1 MRRYSQ
7 VFLVVALF
15 CFLFPFAVITP
26 AKNSGTFQMTGWDML
41 SAKNIGISKQPP
53 VELHIPLRV
62 PILVAVLGGAAGI
75 LLKLTKKGDVAWV
88 GAAATI
94 VAAISL
100 GTVTTSNLPVQLT
113 DGQNVLYQFDSPP
126 VQLLPAFYVSLGLM
140 AAAVVS
146 ALMNL
151 RAHSAVQS
159 AAAVAARPAFAPA
172 NVSSPAVRASSFC
185 TKCGGG
191 LAAGAK
197 FCNRCG
203 SVVAASVGAK
213 PPEVA
218 TPAAQQSAVR
228 TEPSIATAP
237 AAAPEIP
244 TAPAQ
249 RPVTAAAPPT
259 PAAPP
264 FRVAFPQAV
273 PNAAARSGL
282 TTGAKLGFAAVAL
295 VFAVGIWFAVRP
307 STNHGASM
315 RTTSVS
321 ISPATIRVVPGG
333 TVRVMALVNG
343 DDREVQWSV
352 EEGSS
357 GGRIEAG
364 GATVQNGTVF
374 LLGNYHAPYVTG
386 IYHVT
391 AVSAADQ
398 TQKATAQVIVSYGN
412 SGRF

>member
-41 SAKNIGISKQPP
+41 TTQNIGISKQPP
-53 VELHIPLRV
+53 VVLHIPLRIPV
-62 PILVAVLGGAAGI
+62 LVAVLGGAAGI
-75 LLKLTKKGDVAWV
+75 LLKLIKKGDVAWV
-88 GAAATI
+88 GAAVTI

-100 GTVTTSNLPVQLT
+100 CTVITSNLPVQLT

-140 AAAVVS
+140 AAAVVT

-151 RAHSAVQS
+151 RAQPALQS

-172 NVSSPAVRASSFC
+172 PVASPAMRASSFC

-191 LAAGAK
+191 LATGAK

-213 PPEVA
+213 PLEVA

-228 TEPSIATAP
+228 TEPSIVTAP

-249 RPVTAAAPPT
+249 RPVTA
-259 PAAPP
+259 AAPP

-315 RTTSVS
+315 STTSVS

-343 DDREVQWSV
+343 DDREVQWSI
-352 EEGSS
+352 EEGSL

-374 LLGNYHAPYVTG
+374 LLGNYHAPYAPG

-398 TQKATAQVIVSYGN
+398 TRKATAQVIVGYGN

>member
-41 SAKNIGISKQPP
+41 TTQNIGISKQPP
-53 VELHIPLRV
+53 VVLHIPLRIPV
-62 PILVAVLGGAAGI
+62 LVAVLGGAAGI

-88 GAAATI
+88 GAAVTI

-100 GTVTTSNLPVQLT
+100 CTVTTSNLPVQLT

-140 AAAVVS
+140 AAAVVG

-151 RAHSAVQS
+151 RAQPALQS
-159 AAAVAARPAFAPA
+159 AAAVAVRPAFAPTP
-172 NVSSPAVRASSFC
+172 VSSPAMRAGSFC

-228 TEPSIATAP
+228 TEPSIVTAP

-244 TAPAQ
+244 SAPAQ
-249 RPVTAAAPPT
+249 RPVTAAAS
-259 PAAPP
+259 P

-273 PNAAARSGL
+273 PNAAARGGL

-315 RTTSVS
+315 STTSVS

-374 LLGNYHAPYVTG
+374 LLGNYHAPYAPG

-398 TQKATAQVIVSYGN
+398 TRKATAQVIVGYGN

>member
-41 SAKNIGISKQPP
+41 TTQNIGISKQPP
-53 VELHIPLRV
+53 VVLHIPLRIPV
-62 PILVAVLGGAAGI
+62 LVAVLGGAAGI
-75 LLKLTKKGDVAWV
+75 LLKLTKKSDVAWV

-100 GTVTTSNLPVQLT
+100 CTVTTSNLPVQLT

-140 AAAVVS
+140 AAAVVT

-151 RAHSAVQS
+151 RAQPALQS

-172 NVSSPAVRASSFC
+172 PVSSPAMRASSFC

-203 SVVAASVGAK
+203 GVVAASVGAK

-218 TPAAQQSAVR
+218 TAAAQQSAVR

-244 TAPAQ
+244 SAPAQ
-249 RPVTAAAPPT
+249 RPVTA
-259 PAAPP
+259 AAPP

-273 PNAAARSGL
+273 PNSAARGGL

-343 DDREVQWSV
+343 DDREVQWSI

-374 LLGNYHAPYVTG
+374 LLGNYHAPYVPG

-398 TQKATAQVIVSYGN
+398 TRKATAQVIVGYG

>member
-26 AKNSGTFQMTGWDML
+26 AKNAGNFQMTGWDML
-41 SAKNIGISKQPP
+41 TTQNIGISKQPP
-53 VELHIPLRV
+53 VVLHIPLRIPV
-62 PILVAVLGGAAGI
+62 LIAVLGGAVAI
-75 LLKLTKKGDVAWV
+75 FLRLTKKSDVAWV
-88 GAAATI
+88 GAAVTI

-100 GTVTTSNLPVQLT
+100 CTITTSNLPVQLT

-126 VQLLPAFYVSLGLM
+126 VQLLPGFYISLGLM

-151 RAHSAVQS
+151 RTQTALQS
-159 AAAVAARPAFAPA
+159 ASGVAARPTFAPA
-172 NVSSPAVRASSFC
+172 NASSPVVRATTFC

-203 SVVAASVGAK
+203 SAAAVVAVSKPVLAAPPAVQQAAVRMATSVPMA
-213 PPEVA
+213 PNRA
-218 TPAAQQSAVR
+218 TTTATTRVIPAA
-228 TEPSIATAP
+228 PP
-237 AAAPEIP
+237 
-244 TAPAQ
+244 Q
-249 RPVTAAAPPT
+249 RPVTPAPQ
-259 PAAPP
+259 P
-264 FRVAFPQAV
+264 FRVAFPQSV

-282 TTGAKLGFAAVAL
+282 STGAKLGFAAGAL
-295 VFAVGIWFAVRP
+295 ILAVGIWLAVRP
-307 STNHGASM
+307 STNHGASI

-343 DDREVQWSV
+343 DDRDVQWSI

-357 GGRIEAG
+357 GGQIEAG

-374 LLGNYHAPYVTG
+374 LLGNYHAPYAPGV
-386 IYHVT
+386 YHVT

-398 TQKATAQVIVSYGN
+398 TRKATAQVIVGYGN

>member
-15 CFLFPFAVITP
+15 CFLFPFAIITP

-41 SAKNIGISKQPP
+41 TTQNIGISKQPP
-53 VELHIPLRV
+53 VVLHIPLRIPV
-62 PILVAVLGGAAGI
+62 LVAVLGGAAGI

-88 GAAATI
+88 GAAVTI

-100 GTVTTSNLPVQLT
+100 CTVTTSNLPVQLT

-140 AAAVVS
+140 AAAVVT

-151 RAHSAVQS
+151 RAQPALQS
-159 AAAVAARPAFAPA
+159 PAAVAARPAFAPA
-172 NVSSPAVRASSFC
+172 PVSSPAMRASSFC

-191 LAAGAK
+191 LAASAK

-218 TPAAQQSAVR
+218 TVAAQQSAVR
-228 TEPSIATAP
+228 TEPSIATTP
-237 AAAPEIP
+237 AAIPEIP
-244 TAPAQ
+244 SAPAQ
-249 RPVTAAAPPT
+249 RPVTA
-259 PAAPP
+259 AAPP

-282 TTGAKLGFAAVAL
+282 TTGAKLGFAAVTL
-295 VFAVGIWFAVRP
+295 VFAAGIWFAVRP

-343 DDREVQWSV
+343 DDREVQWSI

-374 LLGNYHAPYVTG
+374 LLGNYHAPYAPG

-391 AVSAADQ
+391 AVSATDQ
-398 TQKATAQVIVSYGN
+398 TRKATAQVIVGYGN

>member
-41 SAKNIGISKQPP
+41 TAQNIGISKQPP
-53 VELHIPLRV
+53 VVLHIPLRIPV
-62 PILVAVLGGAAGI
+62 LVAVLGGAAGI
-75 LLKLTKKGDVAWV
+75 LLKLTKRGDVAWV
-88 GAAATI
+88 GAAVTI

-100 GTVTTSNLPVQLT
+100 CTVTTSNLPVQLT

-151 RAHSAVQS
+151 RAQTALQT
-159 AAAVAARPAFAPA
+159 AAAVAARPALAPA
-172 NVSSPAVRASSFC
+172 LVSSPAMRASSFC

-203 SVVAASVGAK
+203 SVVAVSVAPK
-213 PPEVA
+213 PLEIS
-218 TPAAQQSAVR
+218 TPAAQQSAVK
-228 TEPSIATAP
+228 TEPSIATGP
-237 AAAPEIP
+237 AATPEIP
-244 TAPAQ
+244 SAPAQ
-249 RPVTAAAPPT
+249 RPVTA
-259 PAAPP
+259 AAPP

-273 PNAAARSGL
+273 PNAAARGGL

-307 STNHGASM
+307 STNHDASM

-398 TQKATAQVIVSYGN
+398 TRKATAQVIVSYGN

>member
-15 CFLFPFAVITP
+15 CFLLPFAVITP

-41 SAKNIGISKQPP
+41 TTQNIGISKQPP
-53 VELHIPLRV
+53 VVLHIPLRIPV
-62 PILVAVLGGAAGI
+62 LVAVLGGAAGI

-100 GTVTTSNLPVQLT
+100 CCVTTSNLPVQLT

-140 AAAVVS
+140 AAAVVT

-151 RAHSAVQS
+151 RAQSALQS

-172 NVSSPAVRASSFC
+172 PVSSPAMRASSFC

-213 PPEVA
+213 PLEVA
-218 TPAAQQSAVR
+218 TPAAQQSVVR

-244 TAPAQ
+244 SAPAQ
-249 RPVTAAAPPT
+249 RPVTAAAPP
-259 PAAPP
+259 
-264 FRVAFPQAV
+264 FHVAFPQAV
-273 PNAAARSGL
+273 PNAAARGGL

-343 DDREVQWSV
+343 DDREVQWSI
-352 EEGSS
+352 EEGNS

-374 LLGNYHAPYVTG
+374 LLGNYHAPYAPG

-398 TQKATAQVIVSYGN
+398 TRKATAQVIVGYGN